1 MNLKHI
7 NKIINNNIFLY
18 IKKNLSLIFFSIGI
32 GNFIFFYLINNLK
45 NNIIPKK
52 DNLIQ
57 SLYESNLHIY
67 AIECI
72 SFGYIF
78 LLLSLITTKIL
89 NKKIKILILIFIQAV
104 IFYYLSFVAVFITEG
119 KHILFEIILLM
130 SVIVIV
136 YVICKFIYNIFFLLY
151 ISFIRTLKNLL

>member
-1 MNLKHI
+1 MNFKYI
-7 NKIINNNIFLY
+7 NKISNNNIFLY
-18 IKKNLSLIFFSIGI
+18 IKKNISLMLFSIGL

-45 NNIIPKK
+45 NNIIPEKE
-52 DNLIQ
+52 NMIQ
-57 SLYESNLHIY
+57 KLSESNLNIY

-72 SFGYIF
+72 AVGYLF
-78 LLLSLITTKIL
+78 LLLSLILSKTITKH
-89 NKKIKILILIFIQAV
+89 IKILILIFIQAV

-119 KHILFEIILLM
+119 KHILFEIILLI

-151 ISFIRTLKNLL
+151 ISFIRALKNLL